1 MSRAVTDRDLGYRA
15 LMRRLGELRDISVSV
30 GVRGGQLA
38 GGAVLVDGD
47 DEDDIVEIA
56 AVHEFGSR
64 DGRIPER
71 SFLRS
76 TADENVRKYE
86 RLLERATERVVA
98 GAVPEFAF
106 GLVGAVAVGDVQRKI
121 AAGVP
126 PPNAPSTMQRKG
138 SSTPLVDTGRLRQSI
153 DYLVEVG

>member
-30 GVRGGQLA
+30 GVRGGQLE

-47 DEDDIVEIA
+47 DEEDIVEIA

-86 RLLERATERVVA
+86 RLLEKATERVVSG
-98 GAVPEFAF
+98 GAPELAF
-106 GLVGAVAVGDVQRKI
+106 GMVGAIATGDVQRKI

-126 PPNAPSTMQRKG
+126 PPLAPVTVKRKG
-138 SSTPLVDTGRLRQSI
+138 SSTPLIDTGRLRQSI
-153 DYLVEVG
+153 DFVVEVG